1 MSETI
6 SRNYPHKLAWFE
18 VETGQVRLKF
28 GAVVVDIYGDT
39 EIIETDGA
47 INKIDDVW
55 EHQGHLQ
62 PVWRLLGRSM
72 TGFVMDEDSFR
83 LNFEDGAM
91 IRAKNKKAYDFVKVW
106 GPDFG
111 CETGYPTAIYLHMV
125 DPEVMEAMRVMME
138 GPYPK
143 IFSPLPL
150 TPEQLKNHLKWL
162 QSPEGQPPIYT
173 PPPPRPFVPHVAI
186 GEAGKTITLDKVNEF
201 LKFTVDPEIVKV
213 EISGL
218 KARFNHSFEV
228 VDAAGRVHE
237 SIDAKARTGDLDALW
252 SLVRTNMARLEMDAE
267 SFRICFEDGA
277 IIRSINQIDVRKP
290 DLEQVDFW
298 LAPDDN
304 YNNSMPTDPQL
315 YPANLKV

>member
-1 MSETI
+1 MSEAITE
-6 SRNYPHKLAWFE
+6 NYRHVLIRFS
-18 VETGQVRLKF
+18 VDTGRIVLDF
-28 GAVVVDIYGDT
+28 NAVKVAIYGDT

-62 PVWRLLGRSM
+62 AVWRLLGRSM

-83 LNFEDGAM
+83 LNFEDDAM
-91 IRAKNKKAYDFVKVW
+91 IRAKNKKAYDFVTVY
-106 GPDFG
+106 GPDPR

-186 GEAGKTITLDKVNEF
+186 GEAGKTITLDKDDEF
-201 LKFTVDPEIVKV
+201 LKFTVDPDVITLGIE
-213 EISGL
+213 GL
-218 KARFNHSFEV
+218 KARFNHPFEV

-237 SIDAKARTGDLDALW
+237 SIDATARSGDLDALW
-252 SLVRTNMARLEMDAE
+252 SIVRTNMARLEMDAE

-304 YNNSMPTDPQL
+304 YNNSMPTDPQH

>member
-1 MSETI
+1 
-6 SRNYPHKLAWFE
+6 
-18 VETGQVRLKF
+18 
-28 GAVVVDIYGDT
+28 
-39 EIIETDGA
+39 
-47 INKIDDVW
+47 
-55 EHQGHLQ
+55 
-62 PVWRLLGRSM
+62 
-72 TGFVMDEDSFR
+72 
-83 LNFEDGAM
+83 
-91 IRAKNKKAYDFVKVW
+91 
-106 GPDFG
+106 
-111 CETGYPTAIYLHMV
+111 MV

-218 KARFNHSFEV
+218 KARFNRSFEV

-304 YNNSMPTDPQL
+304 YNNSMPTDPQH

>member
-6 SRNYPHKLAWFE
+6 SRDYSHELAWFE
-18 VETGQVRLKF
+18 VETGRIRFDF
-28 GAVVVDIYGDT
+28 GAVGVDIYGDT
-39 EIIETDGA
+39 EIVERNGVISR
-47 INKIDDVW
+47 IDSVW
-55 EHQGHLQ
+55 EHQGDLQ
-62 PVWRLLGRSM
+62 AVCRLLGRSM
-72 TGFVMDEDSFR
+72 TGFDMDEDSFR
-83 LNFEDGAM
+83 LNVEDGAM

-106 GPDFG
+106 ESDLGY
-111 CETGYPTAIYLHMV
+111 ETGYPTAVYPHTP
-125 DPEVMEAMRVMME
+125 DPVAAEAMRRMIL

-150 TPEQLKNHLKWL
+150 TPKLLEALVAAEAQRT
-162 QSPEGQPPIYT
+162 IYT
-173 PPPPRPFVPHVAI
+173 PPPPRPFVPRVVE
-186 GEAGKTITLDKVNEF
+186 GKAGKMITLDKVNEF
-201 LKFTVDPEIVKV
+201 LKFTVDPEIVTV

-237 SIDAKARTGDLDALW
+237 SIDATARSGDLDALW

-277 IIRSINQIDVRKP
+277 IIRSINQIDVRNP

-304 YNNSMPTDPQL
+304 YNNSMPRDPQH